1 MVFCVGFEMCGQTLN
16 LLGQERNLYF
26 GGPGISLMYM
36 KLLNDLVFTYRFRHA
51 QPFFFFVLF
60 SFPLTRRFPG
70 VKVIIPVP
78 IATARVATRLRPPIP
93 RRRRAGVPSHLCT
106 RRT

>member
-26 GGPGISLMYM
+26 GGSGISLMYM

-60 SFPLTRRFPG
+60 SFPLRYCPNLAST
-70 VKVIIPVP
+70 VLIC
-78 IATARVATRLRPPIP
+78 
-93 RRRRAGVPSHLCT
+93 RAKCSISLASKIRKCPNSDSTSLN
-106 RRT
+106 